1 MVSFRQEDRSRVMDG
16 EITVTFRLW
25 KTAKVKA
32 GKAYRTNRGMIDIE
46 RIDLMPAGA
55 ISRRDIKPS
64 GCPSIEAIWA
74 LAGEHT
80 NTRVDA
86 DTLLYRVQFRYLGE
100 VDHAVRPPP
109 TTDLDAIALRLE
121 RMDARSRR
129 GPWTMQMLQMIESA
143 PEVPARILA
152 ADLGWETLDFK
163 AHVRRLKGLG
173 LTISHEVG
181 YELSDLGRDYLASM
195 SVAPKKKA
203 KRRAGHRR

>member
-1 MVSFRQEDRSRVMDG
+1 MVSFRQQDRPRVMEG

-32 GKAYRTNRGMIDIE
+32 GGTYRTNKGMIEIE
-46 RIDLMPAGA
+46 SIDLMPAGA

-64 GCPSIEAIWA
+64 GCDSIEAIWA

-80 NTRVDA
+80 NTRVTA

-100 VDHAVRPPP
+100 IDHAVRPPP
-109 TTDLDAIALRLE
+109 TTDLDAIAQRLA
-121 RMDARSRR
+121 RTDARSPR
-129 GPWTMQMLQMIESA
+129 GPWTTHVLQMIESA

-152 ADLGWETLDFK
+152 AELGWETLDFK
-163 AHVRRLKGLG
+163 AHVRRLKALG

-181 YELSDLGRDYLASM
+181 YELSDLGRAYLASRTET
-195 SVAPKKKA
+195 APKMG
-203 KRRAGHRR
+203 RRRRRLR